1 MKRIF
6 FVVFCLLFTNSSFA
20 TAMKAAVQKI
30 ESKWELV
37 EYNYPENQRKKEF
50 DSLLKQTQILVE
62 KFPNKSEPLILQA
75 CIILTRAKIES
86 SFNALASVRK
96 AKNLLEQAI
105 KINPNANKGSAF
117 VTLGVL
123 YYKVPGWPI
132 AFGDNEKAEMML
144 KKALAI
150 NPHGIDSNYYYAE
163 YLLSQNKSEQ
173 AARYLAKA
181 VIAPLHKPE
190 IFSRNIKAK
199 AKEVLKEISTL
210 LASNGRANSL

>member
-1 MKRIF
+1 MDI
-6 FVVFCLLFTNSSFA
+6 
-20 TAMKAAVQKI
+20 AVQKI
-30 ESKWELV
+30 ESEWELV
-37 EYNYPENQRKKEF
+37 EHNYPENQRKKEF
-50 DSLLKQTQILVE
+50 DSLLKQTQILTE
-62 KFPNKSEPLILQA
+62 KFPDKAEPLILQA

-86 SFNALASVRK
+86 SLNALASVRK
-96 AKNLLEQAI
+96 ARSLLEKAI
-105 KINPNANKGSAF
+105 KINPNANQGSAF

-132 AFGDNEKAEMML
+132 AFGDNQKAEKML

-150 NPHGIDSNYYYAE
+150 NPRGIDSNYYYAE

-181 VIAPLHKPE
+181 IKAPLHKPE
-190 IFSRNIKAK
+190 LFARNIKAK
-199 AKEVLKEISTL
+199 ARETLKEISTL